1 MTVCC
6 ETLMFTL
13 TDIFEGQSCL
23 FGWTSSGVWL
33 PGLTSAFYQIEEFV
47 SKALSTILQASS
59 CRSDRVK
66 SCDLHPT
73 EQWMLVSLYNGN
85 VHIWNYESQQLVK
98 SFEVGDLFSLA
109 ICRCAIF
116 IFSFA
121 GLRSSSQSGGFCTK
135 EELGRHWFWW
145 YAGWYYYYFHILTN
159 PDFLDPYFQLQHAG
173 ETACLWSALRLCQ
186 KHCCPPNSGLPWL
199 FTVLTVYC

>member
-1 MTVCC
+1 MIKRVGCFAFCHALNITYICLKCWWTVTVCC

-33 PGLTSAFYQIEEFV
+33 PGLTSPLYQIEEFV
-47 SKALSTILQASS
+47 SKALSNILRASS

-98 SFEVGDLFSLA
+98 SFEVGDHFRLELDWVPFSDLQVCDLHFLTCRFA
-109 ICRCAIF
+109 IFQSERRFLYQGRTGSSLVLMICR
-116 IFSFA
+116 
-121 GLRSSSQSGGFCTK
+121 L
-135 EELGRHWFWW
+135 
-145 YAGWYYYYFHILTN
+145 IL
-159 PDFLDPYFQLQHAG
+159 FVLPY
-173 ETACLWSALRLCQ
+173 SD
-186 KHCCPPNSGLPWL
+186 
-199 FTVLTVYC
+199 

>member
-1 MTVCC
+1 MSCWWIVTVCC

-98 SFEVGDLFSLA
+98 SFEVGEHFWAPFSHLQVCDLHSLISRFA
-109 ICRCAIF
+109 IFQSERRFLYQGKTGSSPVLMICRLILF
-116 IFSFA
+116 
-121 GLRSSSQSGGFCTK
+121 LRPHS
-135 EELGRHWFWW
+135 
-145 YAGWYYYYFHILTN
+145 
-159 PDFLDPYFQLQHAG
+159 D
-173 ETACLWSALRLCQ
+173 
-186 KHCCPPNSGLPWL
+186 
-199 FTVLTVYC
+199 